1 MSRILEWK
9 GIKPLDSS
17 SIKLRFVESRSNYTL
32 GAHISASPHSPPG
45 RQERVPLKRFDLGE
59 QRFIEGVS
67 PNACQYLNRRTLLVL
82 RGGGPTVWSQR
93 SPCVPSIL
101 VPPRGHGVRF
111 VRLGWVRLWSPGMFL
126 RASALLASLTA

>member
-45 RQERVPLKRFDLGE
+45 RQERVPLKYFDLRE

-82 RGGGPTVWSQR
+82 RGGGP
-93 SPCVPSIL
+93 CVPSIL
-101 VPPRGHGVRF
+101 VPPRGHRVRF
-111 VRLGWVRLWSPGMFL
+111 VRLGWVRLWSPGVFL
-126 RASALLASLTA
+126 RASALLASLAA